1 MAKKKLAMNG
11 KPATKRDLELLS
23 GEMTLR
29 SNGIESRLDRI
40 EKNMATRSSVSR
52 LEARIEKVDGT
63 LESIL
68 KVLQS
73 IEGRLKEIANH
84 EERITR
90 IEKAIFFKR

>member
-1 MAKKKLAMNG
+1 MARKKLATNG

-23 GEMTLR
+23 GEITLR
-29 SNGIESRLDRI
+29 SNGIEGRLDRM
-40 EKNMATRSSVSR
+40 EKNMATKSSVSR
-52 LEARIEKVDGT
+52 LEARLERVDGT

-73 IEGRLKEIANH
+73 IEGRLKERANH

-90 IEKAIFFKR
+90 IEKAVFFKR